1 MSEDTIR
8 IVTYEPV
15 VLPPQS
21 ETDGAIPK
29 MLDGS
34 AGTAVPGFSDDD
46 LSEEDAQAIEE
57 FIGAFRVR
65 EVNKQA
71 LANSMDEL
79 MDVVE
84 LMMTQMERRT
94 ETSDIKLDEVEL
106 SVVVN
111 RQGQISLWGAGMSAG
126 SAGAIKLKFKRG
138 YGING

>member
-21 ETDGAIPK
+21 ENDGAIPK

-34 AGTAVPGFSDDD
+34 AGTAVPGFGDDD
-46 LSEEDAQAIEE
+46 LSEENAQAIEE
-57 FIGAFRVR
+57 AIGAFKVK
-65 EVNKQA
+65 EVSKKA
-71 LANSMDEL
+71 LAESMDEL

-84 LMMTQMERRT
+84 LMMTRMERRT